1 MEILSRTISM
11 IRSLYP
17 GRSLRFQC
25 CGTEQERFAVLLWA
39 ILAVLPNSNSG
50 SSVPDAR
57 TNLRSRPF
65 CRVLY
70 PPSGLPYHPS
80 SWLNDLQTPAVPHAR
95 LAVVRNHGAGDDTSA
110 TQLVPGKAPAIAIA
124 NASCGCGA
132 QAPAREKT

>member
-11 IRSLYP
+11 IRSVDQ

-70 PPSGLPYHPS
+70 PPSGLPYHPA
-80 SWLNDLQTPAVPHAR
+80 SWLNDLQTPAVPHER
-95 LAVVRNHGAGDDTSA
+95 LAAVRNHRVGDDTSA
-110 TQLVPGKAPAIAIA
+110 TQLARGKHPTVCI
-124 NASCGCGA
+124 
-132 QAPAREKT
+132 

>member
-70 PPSGLPYHPS
+70 PPSGLPYHPAF
-80 SWLNDLQTPAVPHAR
+80 WLNDLQTPTVPHAR
-95 LAVVRNHGAGDDTSA
+95 LAVVPNHGPAAATSA
-110 TQLVPGKAPAIAIA
+110 TQLLPGEAPPIRIT
-124 NASCGCGA
+124 N
-132 QAPAREKT
+132 